1 MPYLSPFP
9 PPPPPPLSCIFPK
22 EGLRLSSY
30 PIKFVYLTSF
40 AGLTKN
46 VKTYIC
52 DLLVLKG
59 VTCKIITDGGRGG
72 FQYKSDRDARRLS

>member
-9 PPPPPPLSCIFPK
+9 PPPPLSYIFPK

-30 PIKFVYLTSF
+30 PINFVYLTSF

-59 VTCKIITDGGRGG
+59 VTCKIITEGGGG
-72 FQYKSDRDARRLS
+72 GCQYKSDRDARRLS

>member
-1 MPYLSPFP
+1 MPFLSPFP
-9 PPPPPPLSCIFPK
+9 PPSPLSCIFPK

-59 VTCKIITDGGRGG
+59 VTCKIITDGGRGE